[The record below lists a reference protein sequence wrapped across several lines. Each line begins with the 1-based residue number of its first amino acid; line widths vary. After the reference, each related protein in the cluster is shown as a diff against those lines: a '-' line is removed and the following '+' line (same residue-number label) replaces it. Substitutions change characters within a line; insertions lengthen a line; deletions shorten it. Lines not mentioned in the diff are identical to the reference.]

1 MILSGKIVSSA
12 IYIVS
17 AAVVGISLFSVDFS
31 SDGLL
36 DLLFGLMFLVFPAI
50 PLLLL
55 SVRVFQKLPR
65 TTTIIATIETG
76 IILDLFYEVNFGHDG
91 SSTSAVAVFFIPL
104 YLLVLNI
111 VLMGVV
117 IAVCKK

>member
-1 MILSGKIVSSA
+1 MILSGKIVSRA

-17 AAVVGISLFSVDFS
+17 AAVVGIGLFSVDFS

-55 SVRVFQKLPR
+55 SVRAFQKLPR
-65 TTTIIATIETG
+65 TIAIIATIETG